1 MVDPMYNKLEFFQL
15 EKYEIKENDEYIY
28 DLNLIRYL
36 DLNDN
41 IICQNLIYY
50 NRYLNNKINKK
61 NKKISYF
68 IEECNI
74 NKEGDL
80 IMKKN
85 TDSGKKLINKNYF
98 GIALSVL
105 PIGLKFPF
113 GIAISITLLGG
124 AFILNKIN
132 KEKRE
137 TTKINEQ
144 IKNKKIDEDIKEL
157 LSNRYIEKDNNSE
170 INKKLQD
177 DWVII
182 EK

>member
-1 MVDPMYNKLEFFQL
+1 
-15 EKYEIKENDEYIY
+15 
-28 DLNLIRYL
+28 
-36 DLNDN
+36 
-41 IICQNLIYY
+41 
-50 NRYLNNKINKK
+50 
-61 NKKISYF
+61 
-68 IEECNI
+68 
-74 NKEGDL
+74 
-80 IMKKN
+80 MKKN

-144 IKNKKIDEDIKEL
+144 IKNKKIDEDIKKL